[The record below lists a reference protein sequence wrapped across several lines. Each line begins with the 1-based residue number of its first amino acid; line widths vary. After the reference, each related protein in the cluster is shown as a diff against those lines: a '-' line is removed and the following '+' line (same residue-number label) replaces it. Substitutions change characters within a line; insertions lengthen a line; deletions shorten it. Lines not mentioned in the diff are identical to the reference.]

1 VVRKRFCKH
10 CKVSIAGRSNKI
22 FCSANCRK
30 RSSEGNKNSFVS
42 YEKKNH
48 NMRLFDS
55 ATRIAEMYF
64 QMSPFERLGLMR
76 EYIIL
81 ARQGNGKMREVLSN
95 EFLMDCKN
103 DYGNPFRGKRG
114 KSYGSLAQACET
126 YCQYFWNA
134 SARDVVYK
142 IVAEP
147 EDGVTF

>member
-95 EFLMDCKN
+95 EDVLKLLREIDVHLHDGSDVMSAYRKAGISD
-103 DYGNPFRGKRG
+103 
-114 KSYGSLAQACET
+114 KSYYYWCKKFGGIGRSLTKGCT
-126 YCQYFWNA
+126 
-134 SARDVVYK
+134 
-142 IVAEP
+142 
-147 EDGVTF
+147 

>member
-1 VVRKRFCKH
+1 
-10 CKVSIAGRSNKI
+10 
-22 FCSANCRK
+22 
-30 RSSEGNKNSFVS
+30 
-42 YEKKNH
+42 
-48 NMRLFDS
+48 
-55 ATRIAEMYF
+55 
-64 QMSPFERLGLMR
+64 
-76 EYIIL
+76 
-81 ARQGNGKMREVLSN
+81 
-95 EFLMDCKN
+95 MDCKN